1 MKYTK
6 YLQLTVLSL
15 ILMTAIACEEAGPP
29 KPTPTPVVFQDV
41 NLRSMLDLVEGNKV
55 AAEAKY
61 EGRWVK
67 FRGNIKDASIKEDKF
82 ELIPTASDMFQMSG
96 AECKL
101 TDEEQS
107 KVTGLRSGQLVTVKG
122 QVKSISTFMYTSF
135 KIEKCQILSGN

>member
-6 YLQLTVLSL
+6 YLLLTALSL
-15 ILMTAIACEEAGPP
+15 ILMTAIACEEAGP
-29 KPTPTPVVFQDV
+29 KPTPTPVVVLDV
-41 NLRSMLDLVEGNKV
+41 SLRSMLDLVEGNKV